1 MEELEYEGYKYGIPL
16 KTCHNEVAPNQFELA
31 PIFGE
36 ANLAV
41 DQNLLTMSIM
51 KRIARKH
58 GFRVLL
64 HEKPFKGINGSGKHC
79 NWSLGTDT
87 GVGLYTPGKTPKENL
102 QFITFIVNTLMAV
115 HKNDRLLKAAI
126 MTATNAH
133 RLGANEA
140 PPAIISAFLGS
151 QISAILEKIENA
163 KDSEEIVMDAKH
175 ALKLGIAHIP
185 ELMQDNTDRNRT
197 SPFAFTGNRFEFR
210 AVGSI
215 ANCSPALIVL
225 NTAVA
230 QQLKQFKADVDAL
243 IKQGETKDKAIF
255 TIIKKYI
262 KACKAIHFDG
272 NGYSKE
278 WEKEAAKRGLDC
290 EKSTPKVYDAYLK
303 KESIKMFE
311 EMGVMTER
319 ELKARNE
326 VKWETYSKKIAIESR
341 VLGNMAKNHIIPV
354 ALRYQSELID
364 NVIKMKELFGD
375 KAQTLCKTTISQI
388 ESISKCIDEIKTD
401 IEKMVAARE
410 KADKLSTEEA
420 KANAYHDDVEPFFD
434 VIRASADELEFIVD
448 NEIWPLP
455 KYRELLFIR

>member
-1 MEELEYEGYKYGIPL
+1 
-16 KTCHNEVAPNQFELA
+16 
-31 PIFGE
+31 
-36 ANLAV
+36 
-41 DQNLLTMSIM
+41 
-51 KRIARKH
+51 
-58 GFRVLL
+58 
-64 HEKPFKGINGSGKHC
+64 
-79 NWSLGTDT
+79 
-87 GVGLYTPGKTPKENL
+87 
-102 QFITFIVNTLMAV
+102 
-115 HKNDRLLKAAI
+115 LLKAAI

-243 IKQGETKDKAIF
+243 IKKGETKDKAIF

-311 EMGVMTER
+311 EMGVMSER

-326 VKWETYSKKIAIESR
+326 VKWETYSKKLAIESR

-364 NVIKMKELFGD
+364 NVIKMKELFGA
-375 KAQTLCKTTISQI
+375 KAETLSKTTIDQI
-388 ESISKCIDEIKTD
+388 ERISKCIDEIKTD
-401 IEKMVAARE
+401 IDKMTIARE
-410 KADKLSTEEA
+410 KADSLSTEEA